1 MEAFDHF
8 IGPASVGHL
17 NGIFDR
23 AGGTLN
29 SNFQNSQM
37 PGRLPGGGGGGMLK
51 LRFDRYITFYNG
63 NDQSVT

>member
-23 AGGTLN
+23 AGGNLN

-37 PGRLPGGGGGGMLK
+37 PGGLPGEGGGDVK
-51 LRFDRYITFYNG
+51 ASI
-63 NDQSVT
+63 